1 MNTLNAEPANRCLS
15 ICMTSDDF
23 VPGATGVGTH
33 VQIIAKHLVRL
44 GHRVTIITTRR
55 AGEPEVETWHGVTVH
70 RVPTVKAFGFY
81 QAIPSRK
88 QLRSI
93 FEAERPDVVHHH
105 YLGLMAV
112 RAMAEC
118 KALGIKQVYT
128 YHMTEDHL
136 TQPLPLRPLRPIA
149 ARLIVKV
156 CNKADLVISVSENLA
171 KRLKDSGRITPP
183 IVTIS
188 NPVDLPQPS
197 DVTPAEKDAAF
208 QLLFAG
214 RLNPEKNIPFLLR
227 AFARLAKKL
236 PDSSLWIAGRGAD
249 QAQLEKQCQDLEI
262 AAKVRFLGF
271 LNHDELSRCY
281 AACDA
286 FVLPSRVET
295 QGLVAMEAMWF
306 RKPILVASSVV
317 SATELV
323 DEGQNGYI
331 VEPDNDTQ
339 LAALLEKLA
348 HAPELRAKLGG
359 AGYEK
364 ASVFSPPRIITALVE
379 AYGALAYRP

>member
-1 MNTLNAEPANRCLS
+1 MNTLNAAAPARSLS

-44 GHRVTIITTRR
+44 GHRITVITTRR
-55 AGEPEVETWHGVTVH
+55 AGEPEHETWHGVTVH
-70 RVPTVKAFGFY
+70 RVPTVKLFGFY
-81 QAIPSRK
+81 QAIPSRT
-88 QLRSI
+88 QLRQI
-93 FEAERPDVVHHH
+93 FESARPDVVHHH

-112 RAMAEC
+112 RAMGEC
-118 KALGIKQVYT
+118 NTLGIKQVYT

-136 TQPLPLRPLRPIA
+136 TQPLVLRPLRLVA

-156 CNKADLVISVSENLA
+156 CNKADLVISVSENLSQ
-171 KRLKDSGRITPP
+171 RLKKANRITPP

-188 NPVDLPQPS
+188 NPVDLPQPAAI
-197 DVTPAEKDAAF
+197 TPAARDAAF

-227 AFARLAKKL
+227 AFSRLIKKL
-236 PDSSLWIAGRGAD
+236 PDSSLWIAGRGSD
-249 QAQLEKQCQDLEI
+249 QTMLERQCRDLGI
-262 AAKVRFLGF
+262 GSKVRFLGF
-271 LNHDELSRCY
+271 LNHEDLSRHY
-281 AACDA
+281 AACDV

-306 RKPILVASSVV
+306 RKPIVVASSVV

-323 DEGQNGYI
+323 DEGINGYL
-331 VEPDNDTQ
+331 VQPDNDSELAGRLEDLARTPALRSQ
-339 LAALLEKLA
+339 L
-348 HAPELRAKLGG
+348 GD
-359 AGYEK
+359 AGHRK
-364 ASVFSPPRIITALVE
+364 ATAFSPEIVIPQLVST
-379 AYGALAYRP
+379 YRHL